1 MKLSEP
7 ADFKTDPGF
16 ENCPRFVGVIE
27 QNKLQ
32 QTFPHDCI
40 IKWMKMNKIFEK
52 VDFFNNLVKGISRLA
67 FDLFNL

>member
-1 MKLSEP
+1 MKLSGP
-7 ADFKTDPGF
+7 ADFKTNPGF

-52 VDFFNNLVKGISRLA
+52 VDFFNNHVKGISRLA